1 MNVNSS
7 NSTEPASQTS
17 PMAARIRNFLIVLA
31 AIILSISVFVGV
43 RAEATSTSLPQLA
56 EDATPFDVALTNGK
70 PTLLEFYANWCTT
83 CQAMAP
89 DLSAIKQEYAD
100 QLNFVM
106 LNVDNTKWLPEI
118 LKYRV
123 DGIPHFVFFNEKAD
137 VIAQTIGEV
146 PRNIMEANLEALIA
160 GNSIPYAQAS
170 GQVSAFN
177 TAIKPDKPSLT
188 DPRSHSSQGK
198 N

>member
-7 NSTEPASQTS
+7 HSTEPAAPAS

-56 EDATPFDVALTNGK
+56 EDSTAFDVALTNGK

-89 DLSAIKQEYAD
+89 DLSAIKQEYGD

-123 DGIPHFVFFNEKAD
+123 DGIPHFVFFNKKAEA
-137 VIAQTIGEV
+137 IAQTIGEV
-146 PRNIMEANLEALIA
+146 PRNIMEANLDALIA
-160 GNSIPYAQAS
+160 ENAIPYAQAS

-177 TAIKPDKPSLT
+177 AAVKPDKPSLT